1 MAILVSPRFLPFLNS
16 RDPRHFRRT
25 GTHCYSAAVSSL
37 ARSEREKSGTAILW
51 FKHDLRI
58 DDHPGLLAASRFPN
72 VIPLYVFDRRIL
84 SRFSDE
90 LLQLV
95 LVAVEDLR
103 NSLLKHGS
111 NLMIRFGN
119 AEYAIQELVKEVV
132 RH

>member
-1 MAILVSPRFLPFLNS
+1 MLYWEFKSSDFLIIIA
-16 RDPRHFRRT
+16 
-25 GTHCYSAAVSSL
+25 G
-37 ARSEREKSGTAILW
+37 
-51 FKHDLRI
+51 
-58 DDHPGLLAASRFPN
+58 
-72 VIPLYVFDRRIL
+72 
-84 SRFSDE
+84 FSDE